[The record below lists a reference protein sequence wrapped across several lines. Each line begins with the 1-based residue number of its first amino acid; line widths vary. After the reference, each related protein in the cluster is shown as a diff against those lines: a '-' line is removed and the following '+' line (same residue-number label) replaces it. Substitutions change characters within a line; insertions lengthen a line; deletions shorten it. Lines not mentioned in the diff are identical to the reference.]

1 MEVVFPYC
9 AGLDV
14 HRKRVTACRLV
25 SESTGQAPEGVAE
38 LHPFGTMTH
47 ELLALADWLVEAGV
61 THGAMES
68 TGEYWKPVYN
78 LLEEVV
84 TIFLVNA
91 SHVKNVPGRKTD
103 PADARWLAKLMR
115 YGLLQA
121 SFIPPVAQRDLRD
134 LTRYR
139 TKLVQERAREVNRVQ
154 GVLERANIK
163 LASVASDVLGVSG
176 RAMLEAL
183 IAGQADPA
191 TMAALAKR
199 RMRSK
204 IPALEQAL
212 TGRVRDHHRHLLTL
226 QLRHIDFLDAQ
237 IEALNSAIASC
248 MTTLSQEAVAAALP
262 YSPAP
267 ADVSSP
273 AALC

>member
-1 MEVVFPYC
+1 MDVVFPYC

-14 HRKRVTACRLV
+14 HKKTVTACCLV
-25 SESTGQAPEGVAE
+25 SDSPEQAPEGVAA
-38 LHPFGTMTH
+38 LRTFGTMTRD
-47 ELLALADWLVEAGV
+47 LLALADWLVEAGV
-61 THGAMES
+61 THIAIDS
-68 TGEYWKPVYN
+68 TGEDWKTVYN
-78 LLEEVV
+78 LLEGTV

-103 PADARWLAKLMR
+103 SADARWLAKLLR

-121 SFIPPVAQRDLRD
+121 SFIPPVVQRDLRD

-163 LASVASDVLGVSG
+163 LASVAADVLGVSG

-191 TMAALAKR
+191 TMAGLAKG

-204 IPALEQAL
+204 ISALEQAL
-212 TGRVRDHHRHLLTL
+212 IRTVRDHHRRLLAM
-226 QLRHIDFLDAQ
+226 QLRHIDFLEAQ
-237 IEALNSAIASC
+237 IEALTCRLLRSYC
-248 MTTLSQEAVAAALP
+248 HH
-262 YSPAP
+262 
-267 ADVSSP
+267 
-273 AALC
+273 